1 MRTQHRAWVGRS
13 LGAAEEGV
21 RARTCVGITP
31 AGLFVFLAAT
41 SLGWFVCFVLLPGP
55 SVVFILANHLWRLQF
70 CHEYEA
76 TSWLFSVAA
85 VESLVGTSKSMF
97 IKN

>member
-41 SLGWFVCFVLLPGP
+41 SLGWFVCFLQTFSETLDISFSRMCLL
-55 SVVFILANHLWRLQF
+55 
-70 CHEYEA
+70 
-76 TSWLFSVAA
+76 
-85 VESLVGTSKSMF
+85 
-97 IKN
+97 